1 MSVEC
6 TNGPDHGEVR
16 WLDADEQT
24 TWRSLLLCFQLLDET
39 LDRQLQRDS
48 GLHHSHYAI
57 LAALSEA
64 PHGAMRMNELASML
78 RFSAS
83 RMTHAITSLERK
95 SWVARTRCVDDGRG
109 QFATLTDQGRLVLER
124 AAPGH
129 IAEVRRCI
137 FDRLTPLQQRRLL
150 DISETI
156 LDGLDRRDP
165 GWPERLQR
173 RSSRQESLV
182 ARARRGRTSGGDS

>member
-1 MSVEC
+1 MSVDRAS
-6 TNGPDHGEVR
+6 GPDDGDVR

-48 GLHHSHYAI
+48 GLHHSQYAI

-64 PHGAMRMNELASML
+64 PHSAMRMNELASML

-109 QFATLTDQGRLVLER
+109 QFATLTDHGRVVLER

-137 FDRLTPLQQRRLL
+137 FDRLSPLQQQRLL
-150 DISETI
+150 DICETI
-156 LDGLDRRDP
+156 LDRIDRREP
-165 GWPERLQR
+165 GSPERPQR
-173 RSSRQESLV
+173 PFTPGTTCSP
-182 ARARRGRTSGGDS
+182 RTS